1 MRSIQRTITTLLL
14 TVIVLG
20 GAALL
25 SGTMTQL
32 EQFRRD
38 FAEIE
43 HVSYGTASAWDEFS
57 EVH

>member
-1 MRSIQRTITTLLL
+1 MRNIQRTITALLL

-38 FAEIE
+38 VGEIQAVI
-43 HVSYGTASAWDEFS
+43 HGVASAWDEFS